1 MNAIFVVLVVISII
15 LICFISPESVVT
27 VMLDGGMNAI
37 TLSVKMLAIYA
48 LWLSVLKLMEKTSL
62 DKKIASLF
70 TPITQKLFKG
80 ENDEAHSYIAVNLA
94 SNMLGMGGAATPAGI
109 KAISAMDT
117 GSESA
122 SKNMI
127 MFLVINATSIQ
138 LLPATVMA
146 LMGTHGSSAPSAIII
161 PSLIAT
167 VVSTISG
174 IIMVKIFTK

>member
-1 MNAIFVVLVVISII
+1 MSLV
-15 LICFISPESVVT
+15 CFIPRKRLTRDAGAKRRKLPRKIKFVS
-27 VMLDGGMNAI
+27 LKWLGHLA
-37 TLSVKMLAIYA
+37 LCARFKM
-48 LWLSVLKLMEKTSL
+48 MEKTSL
-62 DKKIASLF
+62 DKKIANLF

-80 ENDEAHSYIAVNLA
+80 ESDAAHSYIAVNLA

-109 KAISAMDT
+109 KAIAAMDT

-138 LLPATVMA
+138 ILPATVMA
-146 LMGTHGSSAPSAIII
+146 LMGTHGSASPSSIII

-167 VVSTISG
+167 AVSTLTG
-174 IIMVKIFTK
+174 IILVKIFTR